1 MGRMT
6 DVRGEQISRTLT
18 DPQVMRAMSHPARL
32 EIMEYLNSTGASVTA
47 TECAEIVGMS
57 PSATS
62 YHLRELAKVGLV
74 EQAPS
79 RGDGRERVW
88 QSPIHSY
95 NVPMSADADPEARA
109 AEDTLIE
116 VYLTRDFE
124 RIRGH
129 LAKARDEPAEWRDG
143 SALMGSNLLV
153 TAEELKAFTT
163 AVQDLVEPLKRRN
176 RIADPPEGA
185 RTVIVHFAAFP
196 E

>member
-1 MGRMT
+1 MT
-6 DVRGEQISRTLT
+6 DVRGEQTSRTLT

-57 PSATS
+57 PSAIS

-88 QSPIHSY
+88 RSPVQSY
-95 NVPMSADADPEARA
+95 MVPMSAESDPDTRA
-109 AEDTLIE
+109 AEDTLVE
-116 VYLTRDFE
+116 VYLTRDFQ
-124 RIRGH
+124 RIRDH
-129 LAKARDEPAEWRDG
+129 LAKVREEPKEWYEG
-143 SALMGSNLLV
+143 SALMGSNLLI

-163 AVQDLVEPLKRRN
+163 AFQELVEPLKRRN